1 MDNHYLQDLIDETKN
16 RGGGMIL
23 NLEGKPEV
31 VVLMVEKYNQLM
43 EQVTSDRLQ
52 VTNNAETSEPQ
63 EISISSTKSKILV
76 TGGAGYIGAH
86 VVSELINSGYEVIVV
101 DNLSTG
107 KKENLDQR
115 AKFYEGDLAD
125 INFMRDVFA
134 SEKISAVM
142 HFAASIEVAESI
154 KEPLKYFENNTAN
167 TANLLKVMDEA
178 GVRQIIFSSTAA
190 VYGQSEKLLA
200 ETAPVKPAN
209 PYGFSKL
216 LAEKNIKYFCQYKNF
231 KAIIFRYFNASG
243 CREAGDVIPTHQ
255 SHLID
260 NVTEVAV
267 GRKPFVEVYGTDFPT
282 FDGSGVRDY
291 VSVEDIAE
299 AHVLALNHFSDDNF
313 QVFNIGTG
321 KGRSV
326 IEIISTASEVL
337 GKIIPMEMREKRQGD
352 PAEVVADNTKILSAW
367 GFSPKK
373 SDLETILK
381 SAYRQKIGNIDI

>member
-31 VVLMVEKYNQLM
+31 VVLMVEKYNQLIS
-43 EQVTSDRLQ
+43 ES
-52 VTNNAETSEPQ
+52 ASKPISEPETTIKEQ
-63 EISISSTKSKILV
+63 EKILV

-86 VVSELINSGYEVIVV
+86 VVSELINSGYDVVIV

-107 KKENLDQR
+107 KKENLDPR
-115 AKFYEGDLAD
+115 AKFYEGDLVD
-125 INFMRDVFA
+125 TNFLRDVFA
-134 SEKISAVM
+134 QEKISAVM
-142 HFAASIEVAESI
+142 HFAASIEVAESF
-154 KEPLKYFENNTAN
+154 KEPIKYFENNTAN

-178 GVRQIIFSSTAA
+178 GVRKIIFSSTAA
-190 VYGQSEKLLA
+190 VYGQSENLLV

-231 KAIIFRYFNASG
+231 KAIVFRYFNASG
-243 CREAGDVIPTHQ
+243 CREAGDVLPTHH

-267 GRKPFVEVYGTDFPT
+267 GKKPFVEVYGSDFPT

-299 AHVLALNHFSDDNF
+299 AHILALGHFSDDDF

-337 GKIIPMEMREKRQGD
+337 GKIIPMEMRERRQGD
-352 PAEVVADNTKILSAW
+352 PAEVVANGGKILRLW

-381 SAYRQKIGNIDI
+381 GAYKQKVEAGR